1 MPYRNHMGVLY
12 VQWVKYS
19 IFFICFLV
27 FFPIIATYLPSTKSL
42 LETESEQPIEST
54 KLAFASTTN
63 SDSNQLALMPSSK
76 VLVYFAHPEEAYKPI
91 TEELTG
97 QLLVSHQQQNI
108 QSLSSLIKQQF
119 ELQLV
124 QTDILNV
131 NVAAEIKARNLK
143 YKDSYAVIRPFLQ
156 QAINKEK
163 YDLVL
168 DIHRDAAKKSVTT
181 VTADNLTFAKI
192 ALVVGSKHGNYE
204 GNLLYAQK
212 LHEQLNAIVPSISRG
227 ILKKGEEGANGIY
240 NQDLARNIVL
250 IELGGIDNTEEE
262 LMRTIAVLARAIAN
276 MKQNE
281 QL

>member
-1 MPYRNHMGVLY
+1 MPYRSHMGVLY

-27 FFPIIATYLPSTKSL
+27 FFPIMAMYIPSTKSL
-42 LETESEQPIEST
+42 PESEQPVEGT
-54 KLAFASTTN
+54 KLAFASTTD
-63 SDSNQLALMPSSK
+63 SSNQLALLPSSK

-91 TEELTG
+91 TEKLTG
-97 QLLVSHQQQNI
+97 QMLVSHQQQNI

-131 NVAAEIKARNLK
+131 NVAAEINARNLK
-143 YKDSYAVIRPFLQ
+143 YKDSYAVIRPFIQ
-156 QAINKEK
+156 QAINQEK
-163 YDLVL
+163 YDLIL
-168 DIHRDAAKKSVTT
+168 DIHRDAAKKSITT
-181 VTADNLTFAKI
+181 TTIDNLTFAKI
-192 ALVVGSKHGNYE
+192 ALVVGSKHENYE

-212 LHEQLNAIVPSISRG
+212 LHEQLNAIAPTISRG
-227 ILKKGEEGANGIY
+227 ILKKGEVGANGIY
-240 NQDLARNIVL
+240 NQDLARNVVL
-250 IELGGIDNTEEE
+250 VEIGGVDNTEDEI
-262 LMRTIAVLARAIAN
+262 MRTIAVLARAIAN

>member
-1 MPYRNHMGVLY
+1 MPYRSHMGVLY

-27 FFPIIATYLPSTKSL
+27 FFPIMAMYIPSTKSVP
-42 LETESEQPIEST
+42 ESEQPVEGT
-54 KLAFASTTN
+54 KLAFASTTD
-63 SDSNQLALMPSSK
+63 SSNQLALLPSSK

-91 TEELTG
+91 TEKLTG
-97 QLLVSHQQQNI
+97 QMLVSHQQQNI

-131 NVAAEIKARNLK
+131 NVAAEINARNLK
-143 YKDSYAVIRPFLQ
+143 YKDSYAVIRPFIQ
-156 QAINKEK
+156 QAINQEK
-163 YDLVL
+163 YDLIL
-168 DIHRDAAKKSVTT
+168 DIHRDAAKKSITT
-181 VTADNLTFAKI
+181 TTIDNLTFAKI
-192 ALVVGSKHGNYE
+192 AIVVRSKHENYE

-212 LHEQLNAIVPSISRG
+212 LHEQLNAIAPTFSRG
-227 ILKKGEEGANGIY
+227 ILKKGEVGANGIY
-240 NQDLARNIVL
+240 NQDLARNVVL
-250 IELGGIDNTEEE
+250 VELGGVDNTEDEII
-262 LMRTIAVLARAIAN
+262 RTIAVLARAIAN

>member
-1 MPYRNHMGVLY
+1 MPYRSHMGVLY

-27 FFPIIATYLPSTKSL
+27 FFPIMAAYIPSTKSL
-42 LETESEQPIEST
+42 PESEQPIESS
-54 KLAFASTTN
+54 KLAFAST
-63 SDSNQLALMPSSK
+63 DSNTSHLGLLPSSK

-91 TEELTG
+91 TEKLTG
-97 QLLVSHQQQNI
+97 QMLVSHQQQNI

-131 NVAAEIKARNLK
+131 NVAAEINARNLK
-143 YKDSYAVIRPFLQ
+143 YKDSYAVIRPFIQ
-156 QAINKEK
+156 QAIKEEK
-163 YDLVL
+163 YDLII

-181 VTADNLTFAKI
+181 TTVDNIPFAKV
-192 ALVVGSKHGNYE
+192 ALVVGSKHPNYE
-204 GNLLYAQK
+204 GNLMYAQK

-227 ILKKGEEGANGIY
+227 ILKKGEAGANGIY

-250 IELGGIDNTEEE
+250 IELGGVDNTEDEI
-262 LMRTIAVLARAIAN
+262 MRTIAVIARAIAN

>member
-1 MPYRNHMGVLY
+1 MGVLY
-12 VQWVKYS
+12 VQWVKNS
-19 IFFICFLV
+19 IVFICFLV
-27 FFPIIATYLPSTKSL
+27 FFPIMAAYIPSTKSIP
-42 LETESEQPIEST
+42 ESEQPIESS
-54 KLAFASTTN
+54 KLAFAST
-63 SDSNQLALMPSSK
+63 DSNTSHLGLLPSSK

-91 TEELTG
+91 TEKLTG
-97 QLLVSHQQQNI
+97 QMLVSHQQQNI

-143 YKDSYAVIRPFLQ
+143 YKDSYAVIRPFIQ
-156 QAINKEK
+156 QVIKEEK
-163 YDLVL
+163 YDLII

-181 VTADNLTFAKI
+181 TTVDNLTYAKI
-192 ALVVGSKHGNYE
+192 ALVVGSKHANYE
-204 GNLLYAQK
+204 GNMLYAQK

-227 ILKKGEEGANGIY
+227 ILKKGEAGANGIY

-250 IELGGIDNTEEE
+250 VELGGVDNTEDEIT
-262 LMRTIAVLARAIAN
+262 RTIAVIARAIAN